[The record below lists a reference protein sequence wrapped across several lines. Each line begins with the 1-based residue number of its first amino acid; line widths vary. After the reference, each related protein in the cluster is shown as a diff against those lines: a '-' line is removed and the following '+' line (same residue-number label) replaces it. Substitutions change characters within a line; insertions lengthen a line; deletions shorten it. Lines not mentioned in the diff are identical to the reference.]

1 MLAASCLLT
10 SSLALVNSNYLYS
23 LPVFIAAHVFLKM
36 ELNKIDIKNKESCNQ
51 FFKKNNIFGL
61 LIFVGLLIKR
71 LVDESQME
79 EKPKE

>member
-1 MLAASCLLT
+1 
-10 SSLALVNSNYLYS
+10 
-23 LPVFIAAHVFLKM
+23 M